1 MATVDAEKKL
11 QERVLRW
18 LKEDLGYIYK
28 GNLEAIDNTPIKE
41 EWLRDNLKRRGY
53 TDEVI
58 KTAIRELVNCVKI
71 GRAHV

>member
-41 EWLRDNLKRRGY
+41 E
-53 TDEVI
+53 
-58 KTAIRELVNCVKI
+58 
-71 GRAHV
+71 